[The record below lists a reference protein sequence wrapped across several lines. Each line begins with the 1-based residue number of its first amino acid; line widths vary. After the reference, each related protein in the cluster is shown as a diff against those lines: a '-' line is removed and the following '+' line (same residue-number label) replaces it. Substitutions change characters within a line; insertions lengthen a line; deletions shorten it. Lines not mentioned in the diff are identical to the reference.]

1 MTKYEKLKNTKNNF
15 IQAAAQAEDPNMSK
29 FWQKRAEQTQKQ
41 IDKLTVESANMEI
54 KQ

>member
-29 FWQKRAEQTQKQ
+29 FWQKRAEQTQEQ
-41 IDKLTVESANMEI
+41 INKLSVEKAE
-54 KQ
+54 KEFK